1 MGKYK
6 AIKVIPNTFDD
17 LTKFCKEHQIS
28 KVGMMEKIIDALV
41 NGSNA
46 FWSWGLLMETV
57 REAVSE
63 EGITSQDEV
72 DEKFKNGLS
81 MYTSAQINKALSMI
95 LPKNKK
101 VKRRKKKG

>member
-1 MGKYK
+1 
-6 AIKVIPNTFDD
+6 
-17 LTKFCKEHQIS
+17 
-28 KVGMMEKIIDALV
+28 MMEKIIDALV

-46 FWSWGLLMETV
+46 FCKIQMDNLDTLSELRPDSERSWGLLMETV